1 MRLEGGIAEAIG
13 RTPLIRLGRLYDG
26 EPFEVHGKLEWM
38 NPGGSAKDR
47 PALYMLREA
56 IGRGEVSEGSV
67 IVESSSG
74 NLGISLAQLCAYLG
88 LRFICVA
95 DPRTTQRHLQIIRS
109 FGGEIELVTRPD
121 ARTGE
126 YLPARIRR
134 VQELVREIPGAYW
147 TNQYGNPDN
156 ALAHAETTMREIAER
171 LGTVDYLFCGVSSCG
186 TIRGCRDEIRRR
198 GWPTRIVAVDA
209 EGSALFGGADGRRRF
224 PGLGAAQV
232 PDLHDE
238 SLADLV
244 VRVSDADCVRGCRA
258 LVRQEAILAGA
269 SSGGVVAAIGRM
281 SRDIPAGAVCVAIL
295 PDRGERYMDTV
306 YDDDWVQRELG
317 LEPEQKLNSRPNPK
331 SGPRPMLQPAP
342 KPQTC
347 FSTESEGGRG

>member
-1 MRLEGGIAEAIG
+1 MRLDGGIAEAIG
-13 RTPLIRLGRLYDG
+13 RTPLIRLKRLERLYAG
-26 EPFEVHGKLEWM
+26 ESFEVHGKLEWM

-56 IGRGEVSEGSV
+56 IGRGDVSEGSV

-109 FGGEIELVTRPD
+109 FGGEIELVTKPD

-156 ALAHAETTMREIAER
+156 ALAHAETTMREIAEQ
-171 LGTVDYLFCGVSSCG
+171 LGKVDYLFCGVSSCG
-186 TIRGCRDEIRRR
+186 TIRGCRDYVRQR
-198 GWPTRIVAVDA
+198 GWATKIIAIDA
-209 EGSALFGGADGRRRF
+209 EGSALFGGSEGRRRF

-232 PDLHDE
+232 PELHDA
-238 SLADLV
+238 SLADFV

-258 LVRQEAILAGA
+258 LMRQEAILAGA
-269 SSGGVVAAIGRM
+269 SSGGVIAAIGRI
-281 SRDIPAGAVCVAIL
+281 SREIPAGAICVAIL

-306 YDDDWVQRELG
+306 YDDDWVRTALG
-317 LEPEQKLNSRPNPK
+317 LEPES
-331 SGPRPMLQPAP
+331 
-342 KPQTC
+342 KPDPDQTPQAYV
-347 FSTESEGGRG
+347 SAESEGDSG